1 MNCHELVE
9 LITDYLEGAMSQEMR
24 ARVDEHLVDC
34 DGCTAFLD
42 QFRTTI
48 RVTGRLTEDQVS
60 PEAREL
66 LLQVFRGRRSL

>member
-1 MNCHELVE
+1 VNCHELVE

-60 PEAREL
+60 PDARES

>member
-1 MNCHELVE
+1 VNCHELVE